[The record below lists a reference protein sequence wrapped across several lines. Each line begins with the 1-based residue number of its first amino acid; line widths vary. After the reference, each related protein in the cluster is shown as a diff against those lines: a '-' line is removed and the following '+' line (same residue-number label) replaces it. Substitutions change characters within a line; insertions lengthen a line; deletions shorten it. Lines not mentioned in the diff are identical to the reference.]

1 MPGDPNGLAQVQ
13 SPGLTSILELK
24 MMAQILVVEAL
35 VALILDRRRDRQ
47 KTKADNQNGEHFSS
61 TSES

>member
-1 MPGDPNGLAQVQ
+1 MPSDSNGLAQVQ

-35 VALILDRRRDRQ
+35 VALILDRRRERQ
-47 KTKADNQNGEHFSS
+47 KTKTDNQNG
-61 TSES
+61 